1 MFRSVDKMVAWAER
15 ERFTKYDFN
24 EKGKLVSRKKMFF
37 KS

>member
-1 MFRSVDKMVAWAER
+1 MFRWEDKMVAWAEK
-15 ERFTKYDFN
+15 EIFTKYDFN